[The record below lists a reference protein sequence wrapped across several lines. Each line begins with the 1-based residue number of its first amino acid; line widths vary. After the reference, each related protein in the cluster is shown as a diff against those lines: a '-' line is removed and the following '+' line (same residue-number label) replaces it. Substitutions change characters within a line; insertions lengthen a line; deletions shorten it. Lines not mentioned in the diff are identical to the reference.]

1 MNYIFNI
8 FVFVI
13 VLFLYIHIQFQLKTS
28 NDLEV
33 YNIEKPS
40 KDKLEEICDIRQPL
54 VYYFNNEE
62 LNSVLNIENLKN
74 TNGIFD
80 VKVRN
85 KENNDPDS
93 ELYLPFAFNEA
104 SKLFEADENK
114 RYFSEKN
121 NEFINETGISK
132 ILKQNDSFLRPSMVS
147 KCLYDIMLGSK
158 DCCTPLRYNLN
169 YRNYFYVTSDS
180 VNLKLIPPDSTK
192 FLYCNKDYDNFE
204 FNSPINPWEIQDEFK
219 KEFQKVKALDIVLKK
234 GEIIYIPAYWWYSI
248 KYNTSDTVLCN
259 FSYRTFMNTVSILP
273 DLVIWFLQNQNIKF
287 ETVKKMSK

>member
-8 FVFVI
+8 FIFVI

-54 VYYFNNEE
+54 VFNYNNEE
-62 LNSVLNIENLKN
+62 LNNIINIENLKN

-80 VKVRN
+80 IKVRN
-85 KENNDPDS
+85 KENNDVDS

-104 SKLFEADENK
+104 VKIFESDKNE
-114 RYFSEKN
+114 RYFSERNK
-121 NEFINETGISK
+121 EFINETGIIK
-132 ILKQNDSFLRPSMVS
+132 ALRQNDSFLRPSMVS
-147 KCLYDIMLGSK
+147 KCIYDIMLGSIN
-158 DCCTPLRYNLN
+158 CCTPLRYNLN
-169 YRNYFYVTSDS
+169 YRNYFYVSSGTVDI
-180 VNLKLIPPDSTK
+180 KIIPPESTK
-192 FLYCNKDYDNFE
+192 FLHCNKDYDNFE
-204 FNSPINPWEIQDEFK
+204 FKSPMNPWNIQDDYK
-219 KEFQKVKALDIVLKK
+219 KEFQKVKVLDITLNQ

-248 KYNTSDTVLCN
+248 KYNSNDSIVSN
-259 FSYRTFMNTVSILP
+259 FNYRTFMNTISIMP

-287 ETVKKMSK
+287 ETVKKNE